1 MKIVLAGGGTGGHV
15 IPALA
20 IAEELRNH
28 GHEAAFVGTARGIE
42 TRLVPAAGFP
52 LHLVKVGALNRVS
65 FATRL
70 RTLIDLPLSIFSAVR
85 ILRGF
90 QAQVVIGVGGYAA
103 GPATMAA
110 VLLRIPVV
118 LFEPNVVPGFA
129 NRAVARYAANAA
141 VHFEQTG
148 KWFPRFE
155 VTGVP
160 VRPAFFALPARQ
172 SQPPTLLV
180 FGGSQGARALNR
192 ILRECAG
199 ELLRRIPGLQIVHQ
213 TGEREFAELRQFY
226 QSASIG
232 VEAHAFLDDMAQRF
246 SDADLIV
253 CRSGAST
260 VAEIAAAGK
269 CALFVPF
276 PGAADDHQLRNAEL
290 LEQAGAALLIPE
302 IELTAERFMQEV
314 TAFVNNPERMAA
326 MGAKARALAH
336 RDAAAHIAG
345 MAIRAA
351 EKSRV
356 RKSAAQSS

>member
-1 MKIVLAGGGTGGHV
+1 MKIILAGGGTGGHV

-42 TRLVPAAGFP
+42 TRLVPKAGFP
-52 LHLVKVGALNRVS
+52 LHLVKVGALSRVS
-65 FATRL
+65 FTTRV
-70 RTLIDLPLSIFSAVR
+70 RTLIDLPLSIFSAMR

-103 GPATMAA
+103 GPATIAA
-110 VLLRIPVV
+110 VLMRIPVV

-148 KWFPRFE
+148 KWFRRFE

-160 VRPAFFALPARQ
+160 VRPSFFALPARRT
-172 SQPPTLLV
+172 QPPTLLV
-180 FGGSQGARALNR
+180 FVGSQGARALNR
-192 ILRECAG
+192 IVRDCAG
-199 ELLRRIPGLQIVHQ
+199 ELLKGNQNLKIVHQ
-213 TGEREFAELRQFY
+213 TGEREFVELRQFY
-226 QSASIG
+226 ENSRTG
-232 VEAHAFLDDMAQRF
+232 VEAHPFLDDMAQHF
-246 SDADLIV
+246 ADADLIV

-290 LEQAGAALLIPE
+290 LARAGAALLVPE
-302 IELTAERFMQEV
+302 SELSAQRFMEEV
-314 TAFVNNPERMAA
+314 TALLNDAERMAA

-336 RDAAAHIAG
+336 PDAAAHIAA
-345 MAIRAA
+345 MAISAA
-351 EKSRV
+351 KEFAA
-356 RKSAAQSS
+356 RKSAARKS

>member
-20 IAEELRNH
+20 IAEELRRR

-42 TRLVPAAGFP
+42 TRLVPQAGFP
-52 LHLVKVGALNRVS
+52 LHLVRVGALNRVS
-65 FATRL
+65 LATRL
-70 RTLIDLPLSIFSAVR
+70 RTLIDLPMSIFAAMR

-90 QAQVVIGVGGYAA
+90 GAQAVIGVGGYAA

-129 NRAVARYAANAA
+129 NRAVSRWAANAA
-141 VHFEQTG
+141 VHFAQTG
-148 KWFPRFE
+148 RWFPRYE

-160 VRPAFFALPARQ
+160 VRPQFFALPARR
-172 SQPPTLLV
+172 STSPSLLV

-192 ILRECAG
+192 ILRESAA
-199 ELLRRIPGLQIVHQ
+199 ELLRRMPDLKIVHQ
-213 TGEREFAELRQFY
+213 TGEREFEELRGFY
-226 QSASIG
+226 ERAG
-232 VEAHAFLDDMAQRF
+232 LAVETRSFLDDMAQRF
-246 SDADLIV
+246 ADADLIV

-290 LEQAGAALLIPE
+290 LAGEGAALLIRE
-302 IELTAERFMQEV
+302 SELTAERFVREV
-314 TAFVNNPERMAA
+314 TELLSDKPRMSA
-326 MGAKARALAH
+326 MGEKARALAH
-336 RDAAAHIAG
+336 RDAAVRVAE
-345 MAIRAA
+345 MALRAA
-351 EKSRV
+351 KRG
-356 RKSAAQSS
+356 

>member
-28 GHEAAFVGTARGIE
+28 GHDAAFVGTARGIE
-42 TRLVPAAGFP
+42 TRLVPKAGFP

-65 FATRL
+65 LATRL
-70 RTLIDLPLSIFSAVR
+70 RTLIDLPLSIFSAMR

-141 VHFEQTG
+141 VHFAQTG
-148 KWFPRFE
+148 KWFRRFE

-172 SQPPTLLV
+172 SPT
-180 FGGSQGARALNR
+180 AHA
-192 ILRECAG
+192 AG
-199 ELLRRIPGLQIVHQ
+199 LRRQPGRARVEPH
-213 TGEREFAELRQFY
+213 RPRLRRGVAPAHSGFEDRAPDRRARVRGVAPVLRRAPA
-226 QSASIG
+226 SAWRPT
-232 VEAHAFLDDMAQRF
+232 RF
-246 SDADLIV
+246 STTW
-253 CRSGAST
+253 RS
-260 VAEIAAAGK
+260 
-269 CALFVPF
+269 ALPM
-276 PGAADDHQLRNAEL
+276 P
-290 LEQAGAALLIPE
+290 
-302 IELTAERFMQEV
+302 T
-314 TAFVNNPERMAA
+314 
-326 MGAKARALAH
+326 
-336 RDAAAHIAG
+336 
-345 MAIRAA
+345 
-351 EKSRV
+351 
-356 RKSAAQSS
+356 

>member
-20 IAEELRNH
+20 IAEDLRNH
-28 GHEAAFVGTARGIE
+28 GHEAVFVGTARGIE
-42 TRLVPAAGFP
+42 TRLVPQAGFP

-70 RTLIDLPLSIFSAVR
+70 RTLIDLPLSIFSAMR

-141 VHFEQTG
+141 VHFAQTG
-148 KWFPRFE
+148 KWFRRFE

-160 VRPAFFALPARQ
+160 VRPSFFALPARRT
-172 SQPPTLLV
+172 QPPTLLV

-192 ILRECAG
+192 IVRDCAG
-199 ELLRRIPGLQIVHQ
+199 QLLQRIPDLKIVHQ

-226 QSASIG
+226 ESTRIG
-232 VEAHAFLDDMAQRF
+232 VEAHPFLDDMAQRF
-246 SDADLIV
+246 ADADLIV

-290 LEQAGAALLIPE
+290 LAQAGAALLIPQS
-302 IELTAERFMQEV
+302 ELTGERFVQQV
-314 TAFVNNPERMAA
+314 VDLLGSPEQMAA

-345 MAIRAA
+345 MAIGAA
-351 EKSRV
+351 KTSGAR
-356 RKSAAQSS
+356 SS

>member
-20 IAEELRNH
+20 IAEELREH
-28 GHEAAFVGTARGIE
+28 GHAAAFVGTARGLE
-42 TRLVPAAGFP
+42 TRLVPKAGFP
-52 LHLVKVGALNRVS
+52 LYLVKVGALNRVS

-70 RTLIDLPLSIFSAVR
+70 RTLIDLPLSIFAAMR
-85 ILRGF
+85 ILRRLR
-90 QAQVVIGVGGYAA
+90 AQVVIGVGGYAA

-118 LFEPNVVPGFA
+118 LFEANVVPGFA
-129 NRAVARYAANAA
+129 NRVVARFAANAA
-141 VHFEQTG
+141 VHFAQTG
-148 KWFPRFE
+148 KWFRRFE

-160 VRPAFFALPARQ
+160 VRPSFFALPARR
-172 SQPPTLLV
+172 SQPSTLLV

-192 ILRECAG
+192 IVRDSAG
-199 ELLRRIPGLQIVHQ
+199 ELLKRMPNLKIVHQ
-213 TGEREFAELRQFY
+213 TGEREFDELRRFY
-226 QSASIG
+226 DSARIG
-232 VEAHAFLDDMAQRF
+232 VEAHPFLDDMAQRF
-246 SDADLIV
+246 ADADLIV

-269 CALFVPF
+269 CALLVPF

-290 LEQAGAALLIPE
+290 LEQAGAALLVAE
-302 IELTAERFMQEV
+302 SELTAERFVQQV
-314 TAFVNNPERMAA
+314 TALLGAPEQMAA

-336 RDAAAHIAG
+336 PDAAAHIAG

-351 EKSRV
+351 KPS
-356 RKSAAQSS
+356 